1 MDWRSIQSVIRI
13 AHEVLKFGL
22 KKNSK
27 GSQSACMSNEISN
40 SYEFLEYR
48 LDAANC
54 HLWRDGELVPLAP
67 KALELLC
74 LLVSHKGD
82 VVSKQKIFDTVWAGT
97 FVEEGVLTQNIYV
110 LRQTLGNEVIEN
122 IARRGY
128 RFSVP
133 VVAFD
138 STDQEI
144 VRSGSDSREYIIA
157 TETRTELID
166 EFEEQSARPRLSGPT
181 RSLKRRTAVFLGAG
195 LLVGLIFAVAG
206 VRYLPGVLWSVT
218 HRPPENLVFLRV
230 TDSGNVQNATLSP
243 DGDIAAFVRDGGIF
257 LKDINSGK
265 EIRLETPNQTK
276 FGSLRF
282 SPDGG
287 SLIFRNSA
295 TPYRTANVMQ
305 VSRFGGEAKIIAE
318 KSWLTIAISRDGLN
332 LALIRNIP
340 EDKRQVLVVKNLVTG
355 DEREILS
362 RNYPETF
369 SFRGDLSWSPD
380 GTRISF
386 IANSGADR
394 TTRLFVADVASGKS
408 LEIENPKLRRIE
420 NAIWHPDGDSLIAVA
435 GDTATNLQLW
445 RIRYPGGETQRL
457 TNGLGR
463 YGRIALSSDG
473 RRLLAIR
480 TDEHS
485 NIAIADADDLSAPVE
500 ITKGNANHFG
510 QSSLDWIDNERIV
523 FSSSEEKNPVTNLW
537 TVNATDGTR
546 LPLTSNSEF
555 HSDFAKTNGD
565 GHTVYFNSNRGRII
579 SVWRIDATGENVT
592 EIVRGSDGLRL
603 FPVVSP
609 DGNSVYY
616 LFRNRQ
622 ESTVRRF
629 DLAQKR
635 ETAAITE
642 KDLVPAAF
650 LSISKDGK
658 YLAFLNLVNEIA
670 TEDSENNYQVA
681 VASVTDAGKVRLFN
695 IQSTRPFAAFSA
707 EPDSFDYLSVSPKGS
722 RLVRQPFSGEA
733 REILNL
739 NGSWIY
745 NFAWSK
751 DGRKLALSMGTR
763 TSDAV
768 LIENLE

>member
-1 MDWRSIQSVIRI
+1 MSSDI
-13 AHEVLKFGL
+13 
-22 KKNSK
+22 NSF
-27 GSQSACMSNEISN
+27 
-40 SYEFLEYR
+40 YEFLEYR
-48 LDAANC
+48 LDAENC
-54 HLWRDGELVPLAP
+54 HLWRDGELVPLSP

-74 LLVSHKGD
+74 LLVSHKGE
-82 VVSKQKIFDTVWAGT
+82 VVPKQKIFDTVWSGT
-97 FVEEGVLTQNIYV
+97 FVEEGVLTQNIYI

-128 RFSVP
+128 RFTVP
-133 VVAFD
+133 VAL
-138 STDQEI
+138 STTGDQEI
-144 VRSGSDSREYIIA
+144 IRSGSASREYIIA

-166 EFEEQSARPRLSGPT
+166 EFEEELGRPRLSGPT
-181 RSLKRRTAVFLGAG
+181 RSPKKRTAVFLSA
-195 LLVGLIFAVAG
+195 GLIFGLICAVAG
-206 VRYLPGVLWSVT
+206 VRYLPGILWTVT
-218 HRPPENLVFLRV
+218 HRQPENLVFQRI

-243 DGDIAAFVRDGGIF
+243 DGDIAAFVRDGGIL
-257 LKDINSGK
+257 LKDIKSGK
-265 EIRLETPNQTK
+265 EIQLEIPNQTK
-276 FGSLRF
+276 FGALRF

-287 SLIFRNSA
+287 SLIFRSSP

-305 VSRFGGEAKIIAE
+305 VSRFGGAAKIIAE
-318 KSWLTIAISRDGLN
+318 RSWLTIAVSRDGSN
-332 LALIRNIP
+332 LALIRNLP
-340 EDKRQVLVVKNLVTG
+340 ESKEQVLVVKNLASG
-355 DEREILS
+355 DEREILR

-369 SFRGDLSWSPD
+369 YFRGDLSWSPD
-380 GTRISF
+380 GTKISF

-445 RIRYPGGETQRL
+445 RIRFPGGETQRL

-485 NIAIADADDLSAPVE
+485 NIAVADADELSAPVE

-523 FSSSEEKNPVTNLW
+523 FSSSEEMNPVTNLW
-537 TVNATDGTR
+537 TINATDGTR
-546 LPLTSNSEF
+546 QPLTSNSEF
-555 HSDFAKTNGD
+555 HSDFAKADSD
-565 GHTVYFNSNRGRII
+565 GRAVYFNSNRGRII
-579 SVWRIDATGENVT
+579 SVWRIDATGENVS
-592 EIVRGSDGLRL
+592 EVVRGSDGLRL
-603 FPVVSP
+603 FPAVSP

-629 DLAQKR
+629 DLAQKQ
-635 ETAAITE
+635 EAAAITG

-681 VASVTDAGKVRLFN
+681 VAPLTETGNVHLFN
-695 IQSTRPFAAFSA
+695 IRSTRPFAAFSA

-722 RLVRQPFSGEA
+722 RLIRQALSGETK
-733 REILNL
+733 ELFNL
-739 NGSWIY
+739 SGTWIY

-768 LIENLE
+768 LLENLE